1 MQLPSQSL
9 DIQQKRVEIV
19 DDGLKGWTDTLKFYK
34 DLTQRAEQFPLKAS
48 EIFSS
53 DVTGDGARKNRLI
66 NDANMAAAENQAAL
80 TETGLAVSDS
90 MPTSGTNGGDMA
102 TQ

>member
-9 DIQQKRVEIV
+9 DIQQQRVEIV
-19 DDGLKGWTDTLKFYK
+19 DDGIKGWTDTLTYYR
-34 DLTQRAEQFPLKAS
+34 DLTQRAEEFPFKAS

-66 NDANMAAAENQAAL
+66 NDANMAVAENQAAL
-80 TETGLAVSDS
+80 SNSGLAVSQS
-90 MPTSGTNGGDMA
+90 MMNEGTNGGDMA
-102 TQ
+102 AQ